1 MTGRVVVIGAGA
13 VGSVL
18 AAQLQLSGHP
28 VVLVARGEQLRVLR
42 RSGLKVRRPAGD
54 ETVAVPVAAGPED
67 VAPTRGDVLV
77 LAVKAQDAEAALAE
91 WAWTPLVGGGA
102 GADLPVL
109 TLQNGLA
116 AEDAALRRFRDV
128 FGVSIGIAASFLEP
142 GEVVS
147 PSFPTVGALWIGRY
161 PDAEDPRA
169 EEYAAIL
176 RRAGFTARAVGDISS
191 WKARK
196 LVVNTANGLDLFAGT
211 DDERAQARTALA
223 AEARAVLLADGRAI
237 AEDDGTRLVVD
248 PVPGHVP
255 GRLSTWQSFARGA
268 GSEVDLL
275 NGEIVLLS
283 RRTGVPAPV
292 NERLQSLLGLR
303 GAEAARAP
311 LALAELLHPDT
322 VSADTVPSERAPA

>member
-1 MTGRVVVIGAGA
+1 MGLDTADRR
-13 VGSVL
+13 GS
-18 AAQLQLSGHP
+18 G
-28 VVLVARGEQLRVLR
+28 
-42 RSGLKVRRPAGD
+42 RRPDRPHPAERAHG
-54 ETVAVPVAAGPED
+54 
-67 VAPTRGDVLV
+67 RGR
-77 LAVKAQDAEAALAE
+77 
-91 WAWTPLVGGGA
+91 GA
-102 GADLPVL
+102 
-109 TLQNGLA
+109 
-116 AEDAALRRFRDV
+116 RRFRDV
-128 FGVSIGIAASFLEP
+128 LGVSIGIAASFLEP

-147 PSFPTVGALWIGRY
+147 PSFPTVGVLWIGRY

-176 RRAGFTARAVGDISS
+176 RRAGFAARAVGDISG

-196 LVVNTANGLDLFAGT
+196 LVVNTANGLDLFTGT
-211 DDERAQARTALA
+211 DDERAQARTALT

-283 RRTGVPAPV
+283 RRTGVLAPV
-292 NERLQSLLGLR
+292 NERLQSLLGRR

-311 LALAELLHPDT
+311 LALAELLHPDSVDPGT
-322 VSADTVPSERAPA
+322 VDPDTVLPGTVPTESVPA

>member
-1 MTGRVVVIGAGA
+1 MSGRFVVIGAGA

-18 AAQLQLSGHP
+18 AAQLHLSGHP

-42 RSGLKVRRPAGD
+42 RSGLTVRRPAGD
-54 ETVAVPVAAGPED
+54 EMVAVPVAAGPED

-91 WAWTPLVGGGA
+91 WAWTPLVDGGA

-116 AEDAALRRFRDV
+116 AEDAALRRYRDV

-147 PSFPTVGALWIGRY
+147 PSFPTVGVLWIGRY

-176 RRAGFTARAVGDISS
+176 RRAGFAARAVGDISG

-211 DDERAQARTALA
+211 DVERAQARTALA

-292 NERLQSLLGLR
+292 NERLQSLLGRR

-311 LALAELLHPDT
+311 LALAELLHPHN
-322 VSADTVPSERAPA
+322 VPSERVPA